1 MFNIAILGLGVVG
14 GGLADLITKNE
25 KLIRERTGEEVRIKY
40 ILDIRDLPDSPYH
53 DKIVKDIN
61 IIIND
66 PEVNAVAECIGGSH
80 PAVDFTEAA
89 LRAGK
94 HVVTSNKE
102 VVANFGE
109 RLLELASENGVNY
122 LFEASVGGGIPIM
135 RALDGDLAANNIE
148 EITGILNGTT
158 NYILTRMFESGC
170 AFDDALAEAQ
180 AKGYAEANPSADVD
194 GIDTCR
200 KICILTAL
208 AGSVLPDV
216 SRVHTEGI
224 RAIRREDSA
233 NAASIGA
240 KIKLLGRM
248 IKNSNGETFVLVAP
262 FIVRESSP
270 LYCVNG
276 VYNAIMVRGNFVGD
290 VMFYGQ
296 GAGALPT
303 ASAVAGDVIS
313 LVGCSTSERRSWS
326 RGGEDMPNDF
336 DSFASP
342 GYISVTGV
350 DRSAVG
356 VVFGAVEFI
365 ENADGEIAFIHEAM
379 SEREQAD
386 RMTRLEACGAKLVS
400 RIRVM
405 A

>member
-25 KLIRERTGEEVRIKY
+25 KLILERTGEEVCIKY
-40 ILDIRDLPDSPYH
+40 ILDIRDLPDSPYY

-61 IIIND
+61 IIIDD
-66 PEVNAVAECIGGSH
+66 PEVALVAECIGGSH

-109 RLLELASENGVNY
+109 RLLALAAENNVNY
-122 LFEASVGGGIPIM
+122 LFEASVGGGIPVL
-135 RALDGDLAANNIE
+135 RALDGDLAANRIE
-148 EITGILNGTT
+148 EITGIVNGTT

-170 AFDDALAEAQ
+170 EFGEALAEAQ

-208 AGSVLPDV
+208 AGGVLPDV
-216 SRVHTEGI
+216 ARVHTEGI
-224 RAIRREDSA
+224 REIRRADAA
-233 NAASIGA
+233 NVSSLGA
-240 KIKLLGRM
+240 RIKLLGRM
-248 IKNSNGETFVLVAP
+248 TTTPNGETFILVAP
-262 FIVRESSP
+262 FVVRESSP
-270 LYCVNG
+270 LYCVND

-303 ASAVAGDVIS
+303 ASAVAGDIVS
-313 LVGCSTSERRSWS
+313 LVGNASPERRHWV
-326 RGGEDMPNDF
+326 RGGENMPDDF
-336 DSFASP
+336 TNFVSG
-342 GYISVTGV
+342 GYMAVSGV

-356 VVFGAVEFI
+356 VVFGDVEFI
-365 ENADGEIAFIHEAM
+365 EGEEGETAFVYSAM
-379 SEREQAD
+379 SERENAD
-386 RMTRLEACGAKLVS
+386 RIARLEACGATVLSKI
-400 RIRVM
+400 RILD
-405 A
+405 

>member
-25 KLIRERTGEEVRIKY
+25 KLIRERTGEEVCIKY
-40 ILDIRDLPDSPYH
+40 ILDIRDLPNSPYYN
-53 DKIVKDIN
+53 KIVKDIN

-66 PEVNAVAECIGGSH
+66 PEVALVAECIGGSH

-109 RLLELASENGVNY
+109 RLLEIAAENGVSY
-122 LFEASVGGGIPIM
+122 LFEASVGGGIPVM
-135 RALDGDLAANNIE
+135 HALDGDLSANRIE

-170 AFDDALAEAQ
+170 EFGEALAEAQ

-208 AGSVLPDV
+208 AGNILPEV

-224 RAIRREDSA
+224 RDVRRADSA
-233 NAASIGA
+233 TLAAYGA
-240 KIKLLGRM
+240 RIKLLGRM
-248 IKNSNGETFVLVAP
+248 TTTMNGETFIMVAP
-262 FIVRESSP
+262 FVVRESSP
-270 LYCVNG
+270 LYCVND

-303 ASAVAGDVIS
+303 ASAVAGDILS
-313 LVGCSTSERRSWS
+313 LVGASGAERRRWS

-336 DSFASP
+336 DNFVSP
-342 GYISVTGV
+342 GYIAVSGV

-356 VVFGAVEFI
+356 VVFGEVEFI
-365 ENADGEIAFIHEAM
+365 DGEDGEIAFIHTAM
-379 SEREQAD
+379 SERERAD
-386 RMTRLEACGAKLVS
+386 RIARLEACGATLLSKL
-400 RIRVM
+400 RVLV
-405 A
+405 